1 MRLSRAA
8 TGVAVVAVLV
18 VGLALGMGAAS
29 LVQSQKPGP
38 VAQAGTPTPPPSS
51 TGAPSTPGASGG
63 PSDSPSA
70 SDAGSPTPEPT
81 PTPSP
86 TPVLVADPLTG
97 IPEAPKVASRHIIAV
112 MIDDQFDARP
122 QSGLS
127 QAAVVWQ
134 APAEG
139 GIPRYM
145 ALYSG
150 GGTPVTLGPVRSS
163 RLYFIA
169 WASEWK
175 AVYAHAGGS
184 PQAMSLLRSSKGQ
197 GSVVYNADALRG
209 PSSPLFFRIST
220 RFAPHN
226 LYSNAKDFKKLPA
239 RMGAKPIKN
248 PAPVWQFAADAPLD
262 QRPVGAKLVVPYPY
276 NQINYAY
283 DAASNTWL
291 RTVTGEGKQYDAAYK
306 QKVRIAPKNVV
317 VMAVPFV
324 PIGDKKHRL
333 DGEVV
338 GSGKAWISTNGKT
351 IQGTWKKKS
360 FSAPTLF
367 FDSKGNPVVLTMG
380 QTFVQVVP
388 RGTAITI
395 VKGKAPA
402 GSTGT
407 SPSPSPSPSGFVTEG
422 LAYL

>member
-1 MRLSRAA
+1 VRLSRVA
-8 TGVAVVAVLV
+8 TGIAVVAVLV

-29 LVQSQKPGP
+29 LVQSQQPGP
-38 VAQAGTPTPPPSS
+38 VAQAGTPTPPP
-51 TGAPSTPGASGG
+51 TGASPSAPVPSGG
-63 PSDSPSA
+63 PSESPTS

-86 TPVLVADPLTG
+86 TPVLIADVLTG
-97 IPEAPKVASRHIIAV
+97 IPEAPKLAKQHVIAV

-127 QAAVVWQ
+127 RASVVWQ

-145 ALYSG
+145 ALFS
-150 GGTPVTLGPVRSS
+150 GGTPPTLGPVRSS

-169 WASEWK
+169 WAAEWR

-184 PQAMSLLRSSKGQ
+184 PQAMELLRSSKGQ
-197 GSVVYNADALRG
+197 GKVVYNADALRG
-209 PSSPLFFRIST
+209 PSSPLFHRIST

-226 LYSNAKDFKKLPA
+226 LYTDAKDFRKLPG
-239 RMGAKPIKN
+239 RMGAKPIAN
-248 PAPVWQFAADAPLD
+248 PKPVWRFAPDAPLD
-262 QRPVGAKLVVPYPY
+262 QRPVGARLVVPYPY
-276 NQINYAY
+276 NKISYAY

-291 RTVTGEGKQYDAAYK
+291 RTVTGEGKQYDAAFRK
-306 QKVRIAPKNVV
+306 KVRIAPKNVV

-338 GSGKAWISTNGKT
+338 GSGKAWISTNGRT

-367 FDSKGNPVVLTMG
+367 FDAKGNPVTLTMG

-388 RGTAITI
+388 RGTVLTI

-402 GSTGT
+402 GSTGA
-407 SPSPSPSPSGFVTEG
+407 SPSPSPSPSGFVTSG